1 LEAARQIPSKQHN
14 RFGRC
19 DTEIFHIKTAQRIMD
34 KNLLSKGY
42 EFPEV
47 EKKWLDYW
55 TENNCFTAEMIEG
68 KPAFSIVI
76 PPPNVTGVLH
86 VGHALNNT
94 MQDVLT
100 RYHRMCGDNTLWIPG
115 TDHAGI
121 ATQNVVE
128 RQLATEGKGRHD
140 LGREKFIE
148 KVWEWREEKGG
159 TIINQLKKLGS
170 SCDWSR
176 ERFTMDEGL
185 SSAVREVFVRL
196 YKEGL
201 IYKGDYIV
209 NWCPRCHTA
218 LADDEVEHEETKGKL
233 YHIRYPYGD
242 GSGHVVVATTRPE
255 TMLGDTGV
263 AVHPEDERYSHL
275 DNVGIRL
282 PLTDRVVPVVFD
294 HHVQREFGTGALK
307 VTPSHDRDD
316 YEIGLRHSLD
326 LLKVMDDH
334 GIMNEAAGEYA
345 GLDRFECRKKIV
357 SDLERLGFLER
368 IEDYD
373 HAVGNCYRCKT
384 VVEPTTS
391 LQWFVSVKPLAE
403 KAVAAVRE
411 ERIRIYPKTW
421 YNTFYSWM
429 DNIRDWC
436 ISRQIWWGHRIPAW
450 TCKDCGKLVVET
462 YDPETCTHCNSK
474 ELVQETDVLDTWFSS
489 ALWPFST
496 MGWPEKTKELETFY
510 PTSVLITSF
519 DILFFWVARMMMM
532 GIHFMDEV
540 PFKDVYLHALVR
552 DKHGKKMSKST
563 GNVID
568 PLEVMSKYGTDA
580 MRFTLVAFAAQ
591 GREIKLDEDRIEGY
605 RHFINKLWNAARF
618 ALMHVSECDNSVRD
632 VVASPEKLPLTH
644 QWILS
649 RTASTI
655 ETVRRGLD
663 EYHFNEVASAN
674 YQFIWHEFC
683 DWYLEWIKA
692 DLFGEDPVAKKQAQG
707 VLLVVLETIL
717 KLMHPITPFV
727 TEEIWSVLPGER
739 PSLMKSRF
747 PDKQE
752 TWKNLKAEQDMELL
766 MGVITG
772 IRNIRS
778 ESDVHPSAEIEV
790 SVICPDDQKASFI
803 THSAKA
809 ISDMTRLSSFSVTQ
823 DGKKPEDAATYI
835 FNDIEIFVPLK
846 GLVNVAAELEKLAR
860 ERKKVEIKLKQV
872 NGKLGNEKFLQNAPD
887 DVVEKEK
894 EKKQLLDLKLAK
906 ISEAEQRFANMDS

>member
-1 LEAARQIPSKQHN
+1 MTKKDEK
-14 RFGRC
+14 
-19 DTEIFHIKTAQRIMD
+19 
-34 KNLLSKGY
+34 LLSKGY
-42 EFPEV
+42 EFAVV
-47 EKKWLDYW
+47 EEKWLEQWQQTGSFAAKMED
-55 TENNCFTAEMIEG
+55 G
-68 KPAFSIVI
+68 KASHSIVI

-94 MQDVLT
+94 LQDILT
-100 RYHRMCGDNTLWIPG
+100 RYKRMCGDNTVWVPG

-128 RQLATEGKGRHD
+128 RQLATEGKTRDD
-140 LGREKFIE
+140 LGRDAFIE
-148 KVWEWREEKGG
+148 KVWEWRKEKGG
-159 TIINQLKKLGS
+159 TIIHQLKKLGA
-170 SCDWSR
+170 SCDWER

-185 SSAVREVFVRL
+185 SDAVKEVFVRL

-218 LADDEVEHEETKGKL
+218 LADDEVEHEDTKGKL
-233 YHIRYPYGD
+233 YHIRYPYAD

-263 AVHPEDERYSHL
+263 AVHPKDERYQHL
-275 DNVGIRL
+275 ADIGIKL
-282 PLTDRVVPVVFD
+282 PLTDRVLPVVFD
-294 HHVQREFGTGALK
+294 DHVDREFGTGALK

-316 YEIGLRHSLD
+316 YEIGLRHSLPR
-326 LLKVMDDH
+326 LKVMDDK
-334 GIMNEAAGEYA
+334 GVMNEAAGEYC

-357 SDLERLGFLER
+357 EDLKNQGFLEE
-368 IEDYD
+368 IEEYD
-373 HAVGNCYRCKT
+373 HAVGHCYRCKT
-384 VVEPTTS
+384 VSEPTTS
-391 LQWFVSVKPLAE
+391 LQWFVSVKPLAA
-403 KAVAAVRE
+403 KAVDAVRDG
-411 ERIRIYPKTW
+411 RINIYPKTW

-450 TCKDCGKLVVET
+450 TCDDCGELMVET
-462 YDPETCTHCNSK
+462 SAPDCCPKCSSK
-474 ELVQETDVLDTWFSS
+474 KLSQETDVLDTWFSS

-496 MGWPEKTKELETFY
+496 MGWPENTKELQTFY

-532 GIHFMDEV
+532 GLHFMDEV

-568 PLEVMSKYGTDA
+568 PLVVMREYGTDA
-580 MRFTLVAFAAQ
+580 MRFTLTAFAAQ

-605 RHFINKLWNAARF
+605 RFFINKIWNAARF
-618 ALMHVSECDNSVRD
+618 ALMHVSDCDDSIKL
-632 VVASPEKLPLTH
+632 VVHDPKSLPMVH

-655 ETVRRGLD
+655 KEVRLGLD
-663 EYHFNEVASAN
+663 EYRFNDVASAN

-692 DLFGEDPVAKKQAQG
+692 DLFSQDPLAKKQAQG

-717 KLMHPITPFV
+717 KLIHPITPFV
-727 TEEIWSVLPGER
+727 SEEIWSVLPGER
-739 PSLMKSRF
+739 
-747 PDKQE
+747 
-752 TWKNLKAEQDMELL
+752 ELL
-766 MGVITG
+766 VTSSFPELQPAWENGKVDADMDVVMGVITG

-778 ESDVHPSAEIEV
+778 EADIHPSTAIEALV
-790 SVICPDDQKASFI
+790 LCANADQVALLQS
-803 THSAKA
+803 HEAA
-809 ISDMTRLSSFSVTQ
+809 ISDMTRLKRYTVTK
-823 DGKKPEDAATYI
+823 DGEKPSDAATYI
-835 FNDIEIFVPLK
+835 YHDIEIFVPLE
-846 GLVNVAAELEKLAR
+846 GLVDVKAELDKLAR
-860 ERKKVEIKLKQV
+860 EEKKIAGKYKQV
-872 NGKLGNEKFLQNAPD
+872 TGKLSNEKFLSNAPD
-887 DVVEKEK
+887 AVVEKVKQEK
-894 EKKQLLDLKLAK
+894 AALDARLAK
-906 ISEAEQRFANMDS
+906 IAEAKDRFQKMA

>member
-1 LEAARQIPSKQHN
+1 MSENNNELSKSYDFADVEEKWLAVWEKQH
-14 RFGRC
+14 
-19 DTEIFHIKTAQRIMD
+19 
-34 KNLLSKGY
+34 
-42 EFPEV
+42 
-47 EKKWLDYW
+47 
-55 TENNCFTAEMIEG
+55 CFAAGMEEG
-68 KPAFSIVI
+68 KPSFSIVI

-100 RYHRMCGDNTLWIPG
+100 RYHRMCGDNTLWVPG

-128 RQLATEGKGRHD
+128 RQLATEGKSRHD
-140 LGREKFIE
+140 LGREAFIE
-148 KVWEWREEKGG
+148 RVWDWRREKGG
-159 TIINQLKKLGS
+159 TIINQLKRLGC

-185 SSAVREVFVRL
+185 SRAVREVFVRL

-209 NWCPRCHTA
+209 NWCPRCLTA
-218 LADDEVEHEETKGKL
+218 LADDEVDHEDCAGKL
-233 YHIRYPYGD
+233 YHLRYPYAD

-263 AVHPEDERYSHL
+263 AVHPDDERYRHL
-275 DNVGIRL
+275 AGVGIEL
-282 PLTDRVVPVVFD
+282 PLTGRTIPVVFD
-294 HHVQREFGTGALK
+294 PHVQREFGTGALK

-316 YEIGLRHSLD
+316 YEIGRRHGLAMC
-326 LLKVMDDH
+326 KVMDDH
-334 GIMNEAAGEYA
+334 GVMNEKAGTYA
-345 GLDRFECRKKIV
+345 GLDRYECRKKIV
-357 SDLERLGFLER
+357 EDLDRLGFLVKV
-368 IEDYD
+368 EDYH
-373 HAVGNCYRCKT
+373 HAVGQCYRCQT

-391 LQWFVSVKPLAE
+391 LQWFVSVKPLADSS
-403 KAVAAVRE
+403 VAAVRE
-411 ERIRIYPKTW
+411 GRITIYPKTW

-450 TCKDCGKLVVET
+450 SCSACREMIVET
-462 YDPETCTHCNSK
+462 TDPASCPSCGST

-496 MGWPEKTKELETFY
+496 MGWPEKTPELATFY
-510 PTSVLITSF
+510 PTAILVTSF

-568 PLEVMSKYGTDA
+568 PLEVMSAFGTDA
-580 MRFTLVAFAAQ
+580 VRFTLTAFAAQ
-591 GREIKLDEDRIEGY
+591 GREIRLDEERIEGY
-605 RHFINKLWNAARF
+605 RFFINKIWNAARF
-618 ALMHVSECDNSVRD
+618 AQMHVSDCDESIKE
-632 VVASPEKLPLTH
+632 VVARPKELPLIH

-649 RTASTI
+649 RTARTI
-655 ETVRRGLD
+655 HEVRAGLD

-683 DWYLEWIKA
+683 DWYLEWIKP
-692 DLFGEDPVAKKQAQG
+692 DLFSTDEVLKNQARG

-717 KLMHPITPFV
+717 KLIHPITPFV
-727 TEEIWSVLPGER
+727 TEEIWSVLPGKRSVLMLEPYPER
-739 PSLMKSRF
+739 REEWINEPVES
-747 PDKQE
+747 DI
-752 TWKNLKAEQDMELL
+752 ALL
-766 MGVITG
+766 MGIITG

-778 ESDVHPSAEIEV
+778 ESDVHPSRRIEAFV
-790 SVICPDDQKASFI
+790 TNVDEKAKNLIAAF
-803 THSAKA
+803 TPA
-809 ISDMTRLSSFSVTQ
+809 IADMTRLSGLHVAPT
-823 DGKKPEDAATYI
+823 DEKPSDAATYI
-835 FNDIEIFVPLK
+835 FNDIEIYVPLK
-846 GLVNVAAELEKLAR
+846 GLVDVANEREKLSR
-860 ERKKVEIKLKQV
+860 ERNKVEASLNQV
-872 NGKLGNEKFLQNAPD
+872 LGKLGNRTFLAKAPD
-887 DVVEKEK
+887 AVVAKEK
-894 EKKQLLDLKLAK
+894 EKKDELEARLAR
-906 ISEAEQRFANMDS
+906 ISEAELRLETIS

>member
-1 LEAARQIPSKQHN
+1 MSAPKELSKSYEFGDVEDKWLKTWEEQHCFEAAMNDGRPS
-14 RFGRC
+14 
-19 DTEIFHIKTAQRIMD
+19 
-34 KNLLSKGY
+34 
-42 EFPEV
+42 
-47 EKKWLDYW
+47 
-55 TENNCFTAEMIEG
+55 
-68 KPAFSIVI
+68 FSIVI

-94 MQDVLT
+94 LQDILT
-100 RYHRMCGDNTLWIPG
+100 RYHRMCGDNTLWVPG

-128 RQLATEGKGRHD
+128 RQLAEEGKSRHD

-148 KVWEWREEKGG
+148 RVWEWRTDKGG
-159 TIINQLKKLGS
+159 TIINQLKKLGC

-185 SSAVREVFVRL
+185 SRAVREVFVRL

-209 NWCPRCHTA
+209 NWCPRCLTA
-218 LADDEVEHEETKGKL
+218 LADDEVDHEEHRGKL
-233 YHIRYPYGD
+233 FHLRYPFAD

-263 AVHPEDERYSHL
+263 AVHPDDERYAHL
-275 DNVGIRL
+275 KGVGIDL
-282 PLTDRVVPVVFD
+282 PLTGRTIPVVFD
-294 HHVQREFGTGALK
+294 PFVQKEFGTGALK

-316 YEIGLRHSLD
+316 YEIGRRHNLEMC
-326 LLKVMDDH
+326 KVMDDN
-334 GIMNEAAGEYA
+334 GVMNDKAGVYQ
-345 GLDRFECRKKIV
+345 GLDRYECRKRIV
-357 SDLERLGFLER
+357 ADLEAQGFLDK

-373 HAVGNCYRCKT
+373 HALGQCYRCKT

-391 LQWFVSVKPLAE
+391 LQWFVKVRPLADASVE
-403 KAVAAVRE
+403 AVRS
-411 ERIRIYPKTW
+411 ERIKIYPKTW

-450 TCKDCGKLVVET
+450 TCITCGELIVET
-462 YDPETCTHCNSK
+462 TDPEFCPACTST

-496 MGWPEKTKELETFY
+496 MGWSENTRELQTFY
-510 PTSVLITSF
+510 PTSILITSF

-532 GIHFMDEV
+532 GIHFMGEV
-540 PFKDVYLHALVR
+540 PFHDVYLHALVR

-568 PLEVMSKYGTDA
+568 PLEVMGNYGTDA
-580 MRFTLVAFAAQ
+580 VRYTLTAFAAQ
-591 GREIKLDEDRIEGY
+591 GREIRLDEDRIEGY
-605 RHFINKLWNAARF
+605 RFFINKIWNAARF
-618 ALMHVSECDNSVRD
+618 AQMHVGDCNDEVRKAVD
-632 VVASPEKLPLTH
+632 TPAELPLVH

-649 RTASTI
+649 RTARTI
-655 ETVRRGLD
+655 DEVRTGLD
-663 EYHFNEVASAN
+663 EYHFNTVASAN

-692 DLFGEDPVAKKQAQG
+692 DLYSDDETVKQQARG
-707 VLLVVLETIL
+707 VLLLVLETIL
-717 KLMHPITPFV
+717 KLIHPVIPFV

-739 PSLMKSRF
+739 KVLMLEPYPERQ
-747 PDKQE
+747 DGWLNE
-752 TWKNLKAEQDMELL
+752 TAENQMELL

-772 IRNIRS
+772 IRNIRA
-778 ESDVHPSAEIEV
+778 EADVHPS
-790 SVICPDDQKASFI
+790 QKIDAFVTNVDADTASLIDSF
-803 THSAKA
+803 SPA
-809 ISDMTRLSSFSVTQ
+809 IKDLTRLNGMSVT
-823 DGKKPEDAATYI
+823 DSSDKPEDAATYI

-846 GLVNVAAELEKLAR
+846 GLVDVDSELAKLGRDRDKAEAS
-860 ERKKVEIKLKQV
+860 LKQV
-872 NGKLGNEKFLQNAPD
+872 HGKLGNEKFMANAPEA
-887 DVVEKEK
+887 VVAKEQGKK
-894 EKKQLLDLKLAK
+894 EELEARLAR
-906 ISEAEQRFANMDS
+906 IEEAEQRLHKIGG

>member
-1 LEAARQIPSKQHN
+1 
-14 RFGRC
+14 
-19 DTEIFHIKTAQRIMD
+19 MD

-42 EFPEV
+42 EFSEV
-47 EKKWLDYW
+47 EEKWLKRWSEED
-55 TENNCFTAEMIEG
+55 CFAAQMEDG
-68 KPAFSIVI
+68 KPSFSIVI

-100 RYHRMCGDNTLWIPG
+100 RYHRMCGDNTLWVPG

-140 LGREKFIE
+140 LGREAFID
-148 KVWEWREEKGG
+148 KVWAWREEKGG
-159 TIINQLKKLGS
+159 TIINQLKKLGC
-170 SCDWSR
+170 SCDWER

-185 SSAVREVFVRL
+185 SAAVRETFVRL

-218 LADDEVEHEETKGKL
+218 LSDDEVEHEDTRGKL
-233 YHIRYPYGD
+233 YHLRYPFAD
-242 GSGHVVVATTRPE
+242 GSGHLVVATTRPE

-275 DNVGIRL
+275 GDVGIKL
-282 PLTDRVVPVVFD
+282 PLTNRVVPVVFD

-316 YEIGLRHSLD
+316 YEIGQRHSLK

-334 GIMNEAAGEYA
+334 GVMNDAAGIYA
-345 GLDRFECRKKIV
+345 GLDRFECRKKILE
-357 SDLERLGFLER
+357 DLDHQGFLEK

-373 HAVGNCYRCKT
+373 HAVGQCYRCKT
-384 VVEPTTS
+384 VIEPTTS
-391 LQWFVSVKPLAE
+391 LQWFVSVKPLAA

-411 ERIRIYPKTW
+411 GRINIYPKTW

-450 TCKDCGKLVVET
+450 ACSDCGEIIVEIT
-462 YDPETCTHCNSK
+462 DPESCPACGSTQLT
-474 ELVQETDVLDTWFSS
+474 QETDVLDTWFSS

-496 MGWPEKTKELETFY
+496 MGWPEDTRELKTFY

-532 GIHFMDEV
+532 GLHIMDEV

-568 PLEVMSKYGTDA
+568 PLVVMGQYGTDA
-580 MRFTLVAFAAQ
+580 MRFTLTAFAAQ
-591 GREIKLDEDRIEGY
+591 GREIKLDEERIEGY
-605 RHFINKLWNAARF
+605 RYFINKIWNAARF
-618 ALMHVSECDNSVRD
+618 ALMHVSECDGSVKE
-632 VVASPEKLPLTH
+632 VVKEPAKLPLVH

-649 RTASTI
+649 RTAVTI
-655 ETVRRGLD
+655 EEVRKGLD
-663 EYHFNEVASAN
+663 EYHFNDAASAN

-692 DLFGEDPVAKKQAQG
+692 DLFGSDEAAKNQAKG
-707 VLLVVLETIL
+707 VLLEVLETLL
-717 KLMHPITPFV
+717 KLIHPITPFV
-727 TEEIWSVLPGER
+727 TEEVWSVLPGKR
-739 PSLMKSRF
+739 TTLMNSSF
-747 PDKQE
+747 PELRDD
-752 TWKNLKAEQDMELL
+752 WKNSRAEENMELL
-766 MGVITG
+766 MGIISG

-778 ESDVHPSAEIEV
+778 ESEVHPSAKIDAYVVCTDTE
-790 SVICPDDQKASFI
+790 KADLISSFSHAV
-803 THSAKA
+803 T
-809 ISDMTRLSSFSVTQ
+809 DMTRLNGFHVLQES
-823 DGKKPEDAATYI
+823 DKPDDAATYI
-835 FNDIEIFVPLK
+835 YNDIEIYVPLK
-846 GLVNVAAELEKLAR
+846 GLVDVESEREKLSR
-860 ERKKVEIKLKQV
+860 ERTKVEAKLKQV
-872 NGKLGNEKFLQNAPD
+872 NGKLSNQKFLSNAPET
-887 DVVEKEK
+887 VVNKEK
-894 EKKQLLDLKLAK
+894 EKKQSLDAKLLKIAEADERLKNIA
-906 ISEAEQRFANMDS
+906 A

>member
-1 LEAARQIPSKQHN
+1 MTTKDDNI
-14 RFGRC
+14 
-19 DTEIFHIKTAQRIMD
+19 
-34 KNLLSKGY
+34 LSKGY
-42 EFPEV
+42 EFAEV
-47 EKKWLDYW
+47 EEKWLRHW
-55 TENNCFTAEMIEG
+55 QSENCFSATMEEG
-68 KPAFSIVI
+68 KPSFSIVI

-94 MQDVLT
+94 LQDILT
-100 RYHRMCGDNTLWIPG
+100 RYHRMCGDNTVWVPG

-128 RQLATEGKGRHD
+128 RQLATEGKSRHD
-140 LGREKFIE
+140 LGREQFIE
-148 KVWEWREEKGG
+148 KVWEWRKEKGG
-159 TIINQLKKLGS
+159 AIINQLQKLGS
-170 SCDWSR
+170 SCDWER

-185 SSAVREVFVRL
+185 SKAVREVFVRL

-218 LADDEVEHEETKGKL
+218 LADDEVDHEDTKGKL
-233 YHIRYPYGD
+233 YHLRYPFAD

-263 AVHPEDERYSHL
+263 AVHPDDERYSHL
-275 DNVGIRL
+275 GGVGIKL
-282 PLTDRVVPVVFD
+282 PLTGRVVPVVFD
-294 HHVQREFGTGALK
+294 HHVQVEFGTGALK

-316 YEIGLRHSLD
+316 YEIGLRHSLE
-326 LLKVMDDH
+326 LLKVIDDK
-334 GIMNEAAGEYA
+334 GVMNEAAGEYQ

-357 SDLERLGFLER
+357 ADLKRLGFLEKT
-368 IEDYD
+368 EDYD
-373 HAVGNCYRCKT
+373 HAVGHCYRCST
-384 VVEPTTS
+384 VIEPTTS
-391 LQWFVSVKPLAE
+391 LQWFVSVKPLAD
-403 KAVAAVRE
+403 KAVEAVRGGQ
-411 ERIRIYPKTW
+411 ITIYPKTW

-450 TCKDCGKLVVET
+450 TCAEC
-462 YDPETCTHCNSK
+462 K
-474 ELVQETDVLDTWFSS
+474 ELIVESFDPTSCPKCSSTNLIQETDVLDTWFSS

-496 MGWPEKTKELETFY
+496 MGWPEKTKELATFY

-568 PLEVMSKYGTDA
+568 PLEVMAQYGTDA
-580 MRFTLVAFAAQ
+580 MRFTLTAFAAQ

-605 RHFINKLWNAARF
+605 RYFINKIWNAARF
-618 ALMHVSECDNSVRD
+618 ALMHVSDCDESVKK
-632 VVASPEKLPLTH
+632 VVEQPENLPLVH

-649 RTASTI
+649 RTADTI
-655 ETVRRGLD
+655 DQVRDGLD
-663 EYHFNEVASAN
+663 EYRFNDVASAN

-692 DLFGEDPVAKKQAQG
+692 DLFSSEETLKEQAQG
-707 VLLVVLETIL
+707 VLLVVLETFLGLI
-717 KLMHPITPFV
+717 HPITPFV

-739 PSLMKSRF
+739 SSLTKSPF
-747 PDKQE
+747 PTRHE
-752 TWKNLKAEQDMELL
+752 EWKNDRAVEQMELL
-766 MGVITG
+766 MGVISG

-778 ESDVHPSAEIEV
+778 EAEVHPSHKIEAFV
-790 SVICPDDQKASFI
+790 VCPDKKKADLVLSYK
-803 THSAKA
+803 AA
-809 ISDMTRLSSFSVTQ
+809 ISDMTRLNGLTVLE
-823 DGKKPEDAATYI
+823 KPDKSPDAATYI
-835 FNDIEIFVPLK
+835 YNDIEIYVPLK
-846 GLVNVAAELEKLAR
+846 GLIDIDSELEKLAR
-860 ERKKVEIKLKQV
+860 ERKKVETKLGQV
-872 NGKLGNEKFLQNAPD
+872 NGKLGNEKFLANAPEQ
-887 DVVEKEK
+887 VVVKEQ
-894 EKKQLLDLKLAK
+894 EKKSGLDAK
-906 ISEAEQRFANMDS
+906 IAKITEAEERLKFMV